1 MFCVKNISYKISMK
15 LNTPNKLTIAR
26 MIITPIYLAIILMES
41 LPHRFIIAALVF
53 SVAAIT
59 DAIDG
64 KLARKNNQITNFGK
78 LLDPIADKIL
88 TTSALLAF
96 MVMGLCNVWIVM
108 IVLTREFAISSIR
121 MIAAANGV
129 VIPANMWGKVKTT
142 CQMTFTILIM
152 LLGEVYQYVE
162 IYPGI
167 NIPYWLTLANISNCL
182 LWITAVFT
190 VVSGVIYI
198 KDSKNVIDYSK

>member
-1 MFCVKNISYKISMK
+1 MK

-26 MIITPIYLAIILMES
+26 IIITPVFLALILWEG
-41 LPHRFIIAALVF
+41 LPHRFLIATIVY
-53 SVAAIT
+53 SIAAIT

-96 MVMGLCNVWIVM
+96 MTMGLCNIWIVM
-108 IVLTREFAISSIR
+108 IVLTREFTVASIR

-129 VIPANMWGKVKTT
+129 VIPANYWGKLKTVS
-142 CQMTFTILIM
+142 QMTFTILIM
-152 LLGEVYQYVE
+152 LLGEVQYIIVNVMHSSALGNL
-162 IYPGI
+162 PS
-167 NIPYWLTLANISNCL
+167 WLTLPNVSNFL
-182 LWITAVFT
+182 LWITAVLT

-198 KDSKNVIDYSK
+198 KDSKNAIDYSK